1 MPPGALPKGYGPFG
15 LYLGRGFLVWRAAV
29 SAPLSYGPVP
39 CHIDVKHRRL
49 GQIKTPEPICRAL
62 RSFLLGPI
70 LDSLLL
76 LQTVV
81 FPTSR
86 RGPIWV
92 PRGPATASNLA
103 ATCG

>member
-29 SAPLSYGPVP
+29 PAPLSYGPVP

-62 RSFLLGPI
+62 SKVIPAWSNFGLSTTVTNSGFSHEPTGANLGP
-70 LDSLLL
+70 S
-76 LQTVV
+76 
-81 FPTSR
+81 
-86 RGPIWV
+86 W
-92 PRGPATASNLA
+92 ASY
-103 ATCG
+103 CK